1 MALQQRKTEKVIE
14 NEEWRVRYGMEEDED
29 EDVVGGKSYTKKKNN
44 NSNNKSNDLKVKREE
59 KRKKRRWDAVVVA
72 VGMMIGFS
80 VIVMKITGYWPC
92 NIISTLQTTG
102 YWPQQISCGKSIQEN
117 VSSIIRW
124 IQQQYQ
130 GRFLSPFLSQFLQS
144 I

>member
-1 MALQQRKTEKVIE
+1 
-14 NEEWRVRYGMEEDED
+14 MEEDED
-29 EDVVGGKSYTKKKNN
+29 EDVVGGRSDMKKKN
-44 NSNNKSNDLKVKREE
+44 NNKSNDLKVKREE
-59 KRKKRRWDAVVVA
+59 KRKKRRWDAVVVVA
-72 VGMMIGFS
+72 VGMLIGFS
-80 VIVMKITGYWPC
+80 VIIMKTTGYWPC
-92 NIISTLQTTG
+92 NIVSTLQIK
-102 YWPQQISCGKSIQEN
+102 QISCGKSIQEN

>member
-1 MALQQRKTEKVIE
+1 
-14 NEEWRVRYGMEEDED
+14 MEEDED
-29 EDVVGGKSYTKKKNN
+29 EDVVGGRSDMKKKN
-44 NSNNKSNDLKVKREE
+44 NNKSNDLKVRREE
-59 KRKKRRWDAVVVA
+59 KGKKRRWDAAIVA
-72 VGMMIGFS
+72 VGMLIGFS
-80 VIVMKITGYWPC
+80 VIIMKTTGYWPC

-117 VSSIIRW
+117 VSSIIHW
-124 IQQQYQ
+124 IQQYQ

>member
-1 MALQQRKTEKVIE
+1 
-14 NEEWRVRYGMEEDED
+14 MEEED
-29 EDVVGGKSYTKKKNN
+29 GDVVGGKSDMKKNN
-44 NSNNKSNDLKVKREE
+44 SNNNKSNDLKG
-59 KRKKRRWDAVVVA
+59 KKKRWDAVIVA
-72 VGMMIGFS
+72 VGMLIGFS
-80 VIVMKITGYWPC
+80 VIIMKTTGYWPC
-92 NIISTLQTTG
+92 NIISTLQIK
-102 YWPQQISCGKSIQEN
+102 QISCGKSIQEN

>member
-1 MALQQRKTEKVIE
+1 
-14 NEEWRVRYGMEEDED
+14 MEEDED
-29 EDVVGGKSYTKKKNN
+29 ENVVGGKSDMKKKNN
-44 NSNNKSNDLKVKREE
+44 NNKSNDLKVKREE
-59 KRKKRRWDAVVVA
+59 KGKKRRWDAAIVA
-72 VGMMIGFS
+72 VGMLIGFS
-80 VIVMKITGYWPC
+80 VIIMKTTGYWPC
-92 NIISTLQTTG
+92 NIISTLQIK
-102 YWPQQISCGKSIQEN
+102 QISCGKSIQEN

>member
-1 MALQQRKTEKVIE
+1 
-14 NEEWRVRYGMEEDED
+14 MEEEEED
-29 EDVVGGKSYTKKKNN
+29 DDVGSKSDMKKKNN
-44 NSNNKSNDLKVKREE
+44 NNKSNDLKGKREE
-59 KRKKRRWDAVVVA
+59 KGKKKRWDAAIVA
-72 VGMMIGFS
+72 VGMLIGFS
-80 VIVMKITGYWPC
+80 VIIMKTTGYWPC
-92 NIISTLQTTG
+92 NIISTLQIK
-102 YWPQQISCGKSIQEN
+102 QISCGKSIQEN